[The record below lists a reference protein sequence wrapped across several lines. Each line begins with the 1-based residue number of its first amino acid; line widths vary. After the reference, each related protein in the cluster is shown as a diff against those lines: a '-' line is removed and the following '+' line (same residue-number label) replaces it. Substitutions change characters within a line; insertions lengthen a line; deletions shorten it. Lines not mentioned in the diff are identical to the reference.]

1 MSTWMVLLNRPQIH
15 AHFRLSRL
23 LPHTK
28 LSSAG
33 AELHALYQF
42 FFNLFI
48 FIYVL
53 MWGRMNVRA
62 VKGQKRTS
70 DPIELE
76 L

>member
-1 MSTWMVLLNRPQIH
+1 MVLRNRPQIQ

-53 MWGRMNVRA
+53 MGGGSMNVSA